1 MRLLAAAQSVPKA
14 GRSADENEDA
24 FALNTA
30 KGRYAVADGVSTAA
44 RPEVWSQ
51 LLVHA
56 FVEDEISVAKPDTLR
71 DLAIRWRELT
81 AGTDLPWYAEEK
93 LALGSSATFVGLAVH
108 HPSGNFTAEAVGD
121 TCLFHVRRGTLLA
134 SYPLTRSDQF
144 GRTPDQITTLD
155 PAGAQQVG
163 FLDGQGEPWDQLII
177 ATDAMA
183 KFLLHVYEK
192 RREFP
197 SLIDLAGGRHF
208 ADYVQIHRAL
218 KILDNDDTT
227 LCVVTI

>member
-14 GRSADENEDA
+14 GRSEDENEDA
-24 FALNTA
+24 YELDDA

-44 RPEVWSQ
+44 RPEIWSR

-56 FVEDEISVAKPDTLR
+56 FVKEGLSLAKPDTLR
-71 DLAIRWRELT
+71 DLSTRWRERT
-81 AGTDLPWYAEEK
+81 AGANLPWYAQEK

-144 GRTPDQITTLD
+144 SRTPAQITTL
-155 PAGAQQVG
+155 ATTGADQVG
-163 FLDGQGEPWDQLII
+163 FLDGQGESWDQLII

-183 KFLLHVYEK
+183 KFLLHVYEQ
-192 RREFP
+192 RGEFP
-197 SLIDLAGGRHF
+197 ALIDLSRGSHF
-208 ADYVQIHRAL
+208 PEYVQIHRGL
-218 KILDNDDTT
+218 RILDNDDTT
-227 LCVVTI
+227 LCVVTL